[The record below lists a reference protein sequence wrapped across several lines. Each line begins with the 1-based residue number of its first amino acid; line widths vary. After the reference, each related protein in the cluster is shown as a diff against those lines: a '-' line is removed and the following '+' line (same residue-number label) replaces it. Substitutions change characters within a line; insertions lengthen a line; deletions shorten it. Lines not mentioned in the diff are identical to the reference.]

1 MSCILNKPLFFLLI
15 HIAAFKAPSANS
27 SLEKA
32 VCFNSIFSILL
43 LKRTE
48 CLPIVFP
55 FLVIKKN
62 IISQKKGTRDGRQRE
77 LVLTEKG
84 IKLCDEIFNKQKKKN
99 N

>member
-55 FLVIKKN
+55 FLVIKKL
-62 IISQKKGTRDGRQRE
+62 I
-77 LVLTEKG
+77 LFFC
-84 IKLCDEIFNKQKKKN
+84 KLPFLC
-99 N
+99 